1 MAIFYR
7 KNLSFA
13 LISDTVVSQVMKYP
27 EGDETGRDLPGA
39 VACRTATS
47 LRHVNENES

>member
-13 LISDTVVSQVMKYP
+13 LISDTVVSQVMMYP

-39 VACRTATS
+39 AACRTATS
-47 LRHVNENES
+47 LREVNENEG